1 MVFVVSDMNG
11 LQSINLEL
19 TSRCNK
25 KCGMCGRRKRDRE
38 KADQIYGDMPF
49 SMVKYIAG
57 QVPPGIFVQ
66 FHINGEPL
74 LYPKLPAALAAFK
87 HCYTGLD
94 TNGKLLLKRSKT
106 LALLDT
112 LTISIIQDDK
122 EGQEQLETIA
132 KYLKTVK
139 KRPLI
144 VFRILGNIDG
154 EDDDRGLK
162 YRVLAEEHGCVI
174 VYRVLHSPDGSHDYE
189 KPVTIPEIG
198 VCLEMLHKLAIDR
211 HGDVFP
217 CVRYDPEG
225 LNLLGNISNNLL
237 TEIWHGAKRR
247 EWVNSHLAGER
258 EAVPLCAGCDYYG
271 LPRG

>member
-1 MVFVVSDMNG
+1 
-11 LQSINLEL
+11 
-19 TSRCNK
+19 
-25 KCGMCGRRKRDRE
+25 MCGRRKRDQE

-49 SMVKYIAG
+49 PMVKYLAG

-74 LYPKLPAALAAFK
+74 LYPKLPSALAAFK

-144 VFRILGNIDG
+144 VFRLLGDIEKSDSFF
-154 EDDDRGLK
+154 RRSLTYK
-162 YRVLAEEHGCVI
+162 RLAEKFGCIRVF
-174 VYRVLHSPDGSHDYE
+174 RVLHSPDGSHDYE

-211 HGDVFP
+211 HGSVSP
-217 CVRYDPEG
+217 CVRFDPEG
-225 LNLLGNISNNLL
+225 LNVMGNVNNNLL
-237 TEIWHGAKRR
+237 TEIWHSAKRR
-247 EWVNSHLAGER
+247 EWVNSHLNNER
-258 EAVPLCAGCDYYG
+258 SAVPLCVACHYWGI
-271 LPRG
+271 PRG

>member
-1 MVFVVSDMNG
+1 
-11 LQSINLEL
+11 
-19 TSRCNK
+19 
-25 KCGMCGRRKRDRE
+25 
-38 KADQIYGDMPF
+38 
-49 SMVKYIAG
+49 MVKYIAG

-74 LYPKLPAALAAFK
+74 LYPKLPAALAAFR
-87 HCYTGLD
+87 HCYSGLD

-122 EGQEQLETIA
+122 EGEEQLETVT

-144 VFRILGNIDG
+144 VFRMLGEINERLINYRALA
-154 EDDDRGLK
+154 DR
-162 YRVLAEEHGCVI
+162 YGCII
-174 VYRVLHSPDGSHDYE
+174 VHRVLHSPDGSHDYE

-198 VCLEMLHKLAIDR
+198 VCFEMLHKLAIDR
-211 HGDVFP
+211 HGNVSP

-225 LNLLGNISNNLL
+225 LNIMGNISNNLL
-237 TEIWHGAKRR
+237 TEIWHSPKRR

-258 EAVPLCAGCDYYG
+258 DAVPLCAGCDYWG
-271 LPRG
+271 IPKS

>member
-1 MVFVVSDMNG
+1 MNG

-19 TSRCNK
+19 TSKCNK
-25 KCGMCGRRKRDRE
+25 KPPGCWMCGRRKLERE
-38 KADQIYGDMPF
+38 HPEKVNYGDMPF

-122 EGQEQLETIA
+122 EADEQYQIVCD
-132 KYLKTVK
+132 YLLKVK
-139 KRPLI
+139 KKPLV
-144 VFRILGNIDG
+144 VFRLLGEIDPLLI
-154 EDDDRGLK
+154 ECYEL
-162 YRVLAEEHGCVI
+162 LAKEHDCI
-174 VYRVLHSPDGSHDYE
+174 IAHRVLHSPNGSHDYE

-211 HGDVFP
+211 HGSVSP

-225 LNLLGNISNNLL
+225 LNIMGNVSNNLL
-237 TEIWHGAKRR
+237 TEIWHSPKRR
-247 EWVNSHLAGER
+247 EWVNSHLNNER
-258 EAVPLCAGCDYYG
+258 GAVPLCAGCDYWG
-271 LPRG
+271 VPRG